1 MKKLVLISGLT
12 MLLLGMG
19 LNLQYALDDYGWAD
33 NLVIQILATTGDINT
48 SWPDPNKPVEPG
60 KIATTESCVLYTG
73 DGFTNSVKRV
83 CHNQF
88 VCPTCSCTQT
98 ACGEA
103 FYN

>member
-48 SWPDPNKPVEPG
+48 SWPDPNKPVEAG
-60 KIATTESCVLYTG
+60 TIAVTKSCMYIYPDGSFTG
-73 DGFTNSVKRV
+73 SVQRV
-83 CHNQF
+83 CEKQY
-88 VCPTCSCTQT
+88 VCPTCNCTPVP
-98 ACGEA
+98 CGGE
-103 FYN
+103 F